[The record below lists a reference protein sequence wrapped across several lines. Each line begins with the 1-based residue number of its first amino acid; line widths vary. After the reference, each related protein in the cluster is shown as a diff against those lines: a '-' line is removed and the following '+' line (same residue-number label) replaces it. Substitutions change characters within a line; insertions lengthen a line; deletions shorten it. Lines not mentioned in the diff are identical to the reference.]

1 MATVTLSQEVSKRA
15 GWSVFVGV
23 LTAAIGVVMILYPYT
38 TALAST
44 LFLGWA
50 LIFAGV
56 AQCVFAFDSGTPGNF
71 FLKLLVGIL
80 YGIAGIALVAFP
92 IAGVSTLTMILGTML
107 IAEAVLVGAMGFS
120 LPAGTA
126 RGGFLWSGAASL
138 ALGLLIVFEWPAN
151 SGWAI
156 GTLVGA
162 AVLFSGVTRTVISA
176 TIQEEAHELNAWVR
190 AA

>member
-1 MATVTLSQEVSKRA
+1 MATAAVSQEVSQRA

-23 LTAAIGVVMILYPYT
+23 LTVAIGLVMVLYPYT

-56 AQCVFAFDSGTPGNF
+56 AHCVFAFDSGTPGSF

-80 YGIAGIALVAFP
+80 YGIAGIALVALP
-92 IAGVSTLTMILGTML
+92 IAGVSTLTMNLGTML

-138 ALGLLIVFEWPAN
+138 VLGLLIVFEWPGS

-176 TIQEEAHELNAWVR
+176 TIHEEAHELNARVR